1 MFSPSDPSSSRRI
14 VVDPGSC
21 TAADLAPAVR
31 WLRSGGI
38 VLFPTDTF
46 YGLAADPTS
55 VRAIDTL
62 FDVKG
67 RDPRMAVPLIAG
79 SRDDVTRGLGPLAGL
94 SARLADVFWPG
105 PLSIVLDASSHV
117 APGVHGGRGT
127 VAVRVPDDGVARQ
140 LAHAHGGLI
149 TATSANRS
157 GAPPA
162 ARVADVDDV
171 ARDRRVLVIDA
182 GPTPGGVPSTI
193 VDARSGAPVL
203 VRAGAIAWERV
214 LESLE
219 A

>member
-1 MFSPSDPSSSRRI
+1 MCPPSESSPDRRI
-14 VVDPGSC
+14 VVDPAIC
-21 TAADLAPAVR
+21 TEADLAPAVR
-31 WLRSGGI
+31 WLRAGGI

-55 VRAIDTL
+55 ARAIEAL

-67 RDPRMAVPLIAG
+67 RDPRTAVPLIAA
-79 SRDDVTRGLGPLAGL
+79 SLADVTRVFGPLGGS

-105 PLSIVLDASSHV
+105 PLSIVLDAPATV
-117 APGVHGGRGT
+117 AAAVHGGKGT
-127 VAVRVPDDGVARQ
+127 VAVRVPDDGVARL
-140 LAHAHGGLI
+140 LAHAHGGLL

-157 GAPPA
+157 GSAPA
-162 ARVADVDDV
+162 ARVVDVDDV

-193 VDARSGAPVL
+193 VDARNGPPVL

-214 LESLE
+214 LELLD